1 MSINYHPELVRL
13 LMEER
18 LREAREAR
26 LAEDL
31 KCDPRLV
38 ARPSRFAG
46 LIGRTFAARAER
58 PVAAATAPVA
68 CTC

>member
-1 MSINYHPELVRL
+1 MSINYHPELARL

-18 LREAREAR
+18 LREAQEAR

-38 ARPSRFAG
+38 ARPSRLAG
-46 LIGRTFAARAER
+46 LIRRTFAVRAER
-58 PVAAATAPVA
+58 PAATAIPAA